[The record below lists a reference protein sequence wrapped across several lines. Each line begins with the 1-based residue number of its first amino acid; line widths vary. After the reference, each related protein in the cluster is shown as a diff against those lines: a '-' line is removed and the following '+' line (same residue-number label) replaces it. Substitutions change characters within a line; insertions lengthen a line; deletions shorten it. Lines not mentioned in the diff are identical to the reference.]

1 MEIKRNGRHK
11 SRPFLLS
18 YNLARRQLSEGISM
32 KSAFLPLFLPI
43 AFAASLAGQSTP
55 VQSPLEQTIQPPVEL
70 RNLGTLRNELKQYH
84 DCVGGFGCYRDD
96 LRAQT
101 DRAQAALA
109 ARVAARKPDEKL
121 AIVFDSDETV
131 LSNWPE
137 LEKLSMGF
145 YQPLVDE
152 WERSEKAE
160 AIPGSV
166 ALYKQALASGV
177 TVFFITGR
185 PEAMREVTAANLRN
199 QRMTEWKA
207 LVLRSQDE
215 EGETAVMYKSSER
228 RKIVAQGYTI
238 VMSIGDQW
246 SDLEG
251 DPHAEISVKL
261 PNPFYFIP

>member
-1 MEIKRNGRHK
+1 MKNVLLHF
-11 SRPFLLS
+11 FL
-18 YNLARRQLSEGISM
+18 AIT
-32 KSAFLPLFLPI
+32 
-43 AFAASLAGQSTP
+43 FAVSVAAQSTP
-55 VQSPLEQTIQPPVEL
+55 IQPPLEQTIQPPVEL

-84 DCVGGFGCYRDD
+84 DCIGGFGCYRQD

-109 ARVAARKPDEKL
+109 ARVAARKPGEKL
-121 AIVFDSDETV
+121 AIVFDIDETV

-137 LEKLSMGF
+137 IEKLSMGF
-145 YQPLVDE
+145 YQPLEDE

-166 ALYKQALASGV
+166 ALYNQAVASGV

-185 PEAMREVTAANLRN
+185 PDAMREVTAANLRN
-199 QRMTEWKA
+199 QGMTEWKA
-207 LVLRSQDE
+207 LVLRSQE
-215 EGETAVMYKSSER
+215 ELGETAVMYKSSER
-228 RKIVAQGYTI
+228 RKIVAAGYTI

-251 DPHAEISVKL
+251 EPHAEISVKL

>member
-1 MEIKRNGRHK
+1 MRYAAFL
-11 SRPFLLS
+11 FLLP
-18 YNLARRQLSEGISM
+18 LVGAVQP
-32 KSAFLPLFLPI
+32 LP
-43 AFAASLAGQSTP
+43 AQSTQ
-55 VQSPLEQTIQPPVEL
+55 VQSPVGQTFQPPVEL

-84 DCVGGFGCYRDD
+84 DCIGGFGCYRDD

-109 ARVAARKPDEKL
+109 ARVATRKPGEKL
-121 AIVFDSDETV
+121 AIVFDIDETV

-166 ALYKQALASGV
+166 ALYKQAIASGV

-185 PEAMREVTAANLRN
+185 PEAMREVTTANLRN
-199 QRMTEWKA
+199 QGMTEWKA
-207 LVLRSQDE
+207 LVLRSKEEQD
-215 EGETAVMYKSSER
+215 ETAVMYKSSER
-228 RKIVAQGYTI
+228 RKIVAAGYTI

-251 DPHAEISVKL
+251 EPHAEISVKL

>member
-1 MEIKRNGRHK
+1 MKND
-11 SRPFLLS
+11 FLHF
-18 YNLARRQLSEGISM
+18 
-32 KSAFLPLFLPI
+32 FLMT
-43 AFAASLAGQSTP
+43 AFAASAAAQSTP
-55 VQSPLEQTIQPPVEL
+55 VQSPVQQTIQPAVEL
-70 RNLGTLRNELKQYH
+70 RNLGTLRNQLKQYH
-84 DCVGGFGCYRDD
+84 DCIGGFGCYRDD

-101 DRAQAALA
+101 DRAEAALA
-109 ARVAARKPDEKL
+109 ARVAVRKPGEKV
-121 AIVFDSDETV
+121 AIVFDIDETV

-145 YQPLVDE
+145 YQPLENE

-185 PEAMREVTAANLRN
+185 PEAMREVTAVNLRD
-199 QRMTEWKA
+199 QGMTEWKA

-228 RKIVAQGYTI
+228 RKIVAEGYTI

-251 DPHAEISVKL
+251 EPHAEMSVKL